1 MEASARQTWNLGN
14 GRVRDEF
21 LQSGNLK
28 SRREMDFLANVFFIE
43 RFALSR
49 NKYLSNR
56 RDTKSDPERFYQV
69 SVKVRKVSA
78 DETTLWNN
86 AKRDTSI

>member
-1 MEASARQTWNLGN
+1 
-14 GRVRDEF
+14 
-21 LQSGNLK
+21 
-28 SRREMDFLANVFFIE
+28 MDFLANVFFIE